1 MTRSTAIDSTYIT
14 IQALDLAQKGA
25 LGPTDRAV
33 PGRWT
38 TKIHALTDVVG
49 RSYALML
56 TPGNV
61 SDIKAAPAL
70 HEHAG
75 RMRTCSVTDLS

>member
-1 MTRSTAIDSTYIT
+1 VPRSTAIDSTYIT

-49 RSYALML
+49 RPYAPML

-61 SDIKAAPAL
+61 SDIKAVPAFANMPVACVL
-70 HEHAG
+70 A
-75 RMRTCSVTDLS
+75 R